1 MHLKTVYTQL
11 IFTTGNLIHVPCSVF
26 TTEKKILYNLA
37 LVSTFIIKEKKN
49 KTYEIKNNILLA
61 RIGSNQTCDT
71 CIHNSQVLYHKP
83 SKTIK
88 TDSIKSHY
96 TELQHFF

>member
-1 MHLKTVYTQL
+1 MHLKTVYTKL

-49 KTYEIKNNILLA
+49 
-61 RIGSNQTCDT
+61 
-71 CIHNSQVLYHKP
+71 
-83 SKTIK
+83 
-88 TDSIKSHY
+88 
-96 TELQHFF
+96 